1 MVILLRH
8 FGTLRTCVQIEVQ
21 HEFTHELR
29 SLEGMDILVK
39 GVPFVVGIERKGRTT
54 NFWRYAFKRLWLRN

>member
-1 MVILLRH
+1 MVILPRH
-8 FGTLRTCVQIEVQ
+8 LGTLHTCMQIEVR

-39 GVPFVVGIERKGRTT
+39 GVPFVVPSAPKGKGRTT
-54 NFWRYAFKRLWLRN
+54 NIWRY

>member
-1 MVILLRH
+1 MVILPRH
-8 FGTLRTCVQIEVQ
+8 FGTLRTCVQIEVR

-39 GVPFVVGIERKGRTT
+39 GVPSVVPSASKGKGRTT
-54 NFWRYAFKRLWLRN
+54 NFSEICL